1 MLVLGIQAKPMQHI
15 AVVEME
21 GAIGTK
27 LKPSDYVK
35 LLRSLQEDKKV
46 RAVVL
51 DIDSPGGSAPG
62 SNYLYMAVQELVKH
76 KPVVAFIR
84 GVGASGAYLLSCP
97 ASRIVAIPS
106 AIIGSIG
113 VISSRPSIYEALDH
127 VTKSDRLKDM
137 GSPYRPATPEEEA
150 KEQEL
155 VDDLYDMFLD
165 SVAEGRRMDKARVRE
180 IATGEVYTGH
190 KAAQLGLVDE
200 LGDLERAI
208 DVAVDLSGAPR
219 KPVWVHPKLGL
230 KDLMSQM
237 VGSSL
242 VGAVASQLEDRL
254 LASRYDFQHR

>member
-1 MLVLGIQAKPMQHI
+1 
-15 AVVEME
+15 
-21 GAIGTK
+21 
-27 LKPSDYVK
+27 
-35 LLRSLQEDKKV
+35 
-46 RAVVL
+46 
-51 DIDSPGGSAPG
+51 
-62 SNYLYMAVQELVKH
+62 
-76 KPVVAFIR
+76 VVAFIR
-84 GVGASGAYLLSCP
+84 GIGASGAYLLSCP

-113 VISSRPSIYEALDH
+113 VISSRPSIYEALDKIGVSMH

-165 SVAEGRRMDKARVRE
+165 SVAEGRKLDKAKVRE

-190 KAAQLGLVDE
+190 RAVQLGLVDE

-230 KDLMSQM
+230 RDLMSQM

-254 LASRYDFQHR
+254 LASRYNFEHR